1 MVSDDDSNKVSA
13 LLASTQQLRTHWSGL
28 IINIMGFTI
37 VANLAIW
44 SFFIQPYITIFN
56 ATEYWE
62 HSYLAFASTVSL
74 VLLFLWRLYTRKLD
88 LGVANLYPDLIYF
101 EGELSCPPDYGISGY
116 LKRELGDAGDFLQ
129 SNDLTSEQKSKVASR
144 LVKERLIGARG
155 HKIIN
160 WITLLMMLVLV
171 WIVFSLGIFEL
182 GEANE
187 HGIVRTN
194 FKIICGI
201 FSGFSFIGMVVLM
214 LRWPRKP
221 CEGQVEKFIDD
232 VKTMEANKQ

>member
-1 MVSDDDSNKVSA
+1 MNIHRTFIIVFLIFSVKIFAIRPDSSQIGKEN
-13 LLASTQQLRTHWSGL
+13 L
-28 IINIMGFTI
+28 ILIDSIKITGNEITET
-37 VANLAIW
+37 
-44 SFFIQPYITIFN
+44 FIIT
-56 ATEYWE
+56 
-62 HSYLAFASTVSL
+62 
-74 VLLFLWRLYTRKLD
+74 
-88 LGVANLYPDLIYF
+88 
-101 EGELSCPPDYGISGY
+101 
-116 LKRELGDAGDFLQ
+116 RELTFKPGDKINPEILDY
-129 SNDLTSEQKSKVASR
+129 NR
-144 LVKERLIGARG
+144 ER
-155 HKIIN
+155 
-160 WITLLMMLVLV
+160 
-171 WIVFSLGIFEL
+171 VFSLGIFEL